1 MADFVQVRGF
11 EETVRPPVRQKRARL
26 TDPPGQIARS
36 RPDMA
41 PRARLDRIARRVP
54 EVMVKITGRTRDGGH
69 LQNHL
74 AYIGRNGKLPLEV
87 SIGV

>member
-41 PRARLDRIARRVP
+41 PARGLIGSPDACRR
-54 EVMVKITGRTRDGGH
+54 
-69 LQNHL
+69 
-74 AYIGRNGKLPLEV
+74 
-87 SIGV
+87 